1 MHIYKCRL
9 LTQSNNSEDV
19 LSHSH
24 CLLIINCFSTAFLLA
39 SRLSRE
45 PDMTINMSNLVCLY
59 DSDAHVVDI
68 ETYNLGNV
76 LRNSVSQWCSFSCP
90 VSFNLDSSA
99 MKRLQLTD
107 PSLHACTAK
116 IQNYQNHLRAR
127 EKYLCTKLWY
137 RKPSDNLFY
146 KHSENIPRRVSILV
160 SSCSV
165 VQGQTLKQT
174 HGC

>member
-1 MHIYKCRL
+1 M
-9 LTQSNNSEDV
+9 

-24 CLLIINCFSTAFLLA
+24 CLLIINYFSTAFLLA

-45 PDMTINMSNLVCLY
+45 PDMTINMSNLVCLC

-76 LRNSVSQWCSFSCP
+76 LRHSDSQWCSFSCP

-99 MKRLQLTD
+99 MKRLQLTN
-107 PSLHACTAK
+107 PSLHAK
-116 IQNYQNHLRAR
+116 IQNCQNHLRAR
-127 EKYLCTKLWY
+127 EKYLCIKLWY

-146 KHSENIPRRVSILV
+146 KHSENIPRRVPIPV
-160 SSCSV
+160 PSCSEG
-165 VQGQTLKQT
+165 QCQTLKQT
-174 HGC
+174 HRC